1 MMTMVALTMTIV
13 MVEDDAKN
21 TIDHNLVMMIM

>member
-13 MVEDDAKN
+13 MVEDDAKKN
-21 TIDHNLVMMIM
+21 IDHNLVMMIM